1 MNRSWSEVAFFI
13 RPLCFYVEGRALIFF
28 CPKKFVKWKQVQ
40 ITNTNDS
47 TKTSGLV
54 QVWIHPDN
62 DFVPIMEPPSFCWTS
77 QNTQHSMRMQSLN
90 YKPLPGTI
98 EVSFNIWL
106 ANYCVRISYYFT
118 REKCYDICFS
128 NQLKPF
134 RSQKVQNKVETKYY
148 SIEII
153 CSGVVRGGRADG
165 ALSSSLGLK
174 CPWDWS
180 VLGTKV
186 SLELKYHW
194 D

>member
-1 MNRSWSEVAFFI
+1 MQSNLHKTWSLCNIISVILTFFHLTIFLKRKNSVRCLLKTKLLMNRSWSEVAFFI

-47 TKTSGLV
+47 TKTSGPV

-134 RSQKVQNKVETKYY
+134 RSQKVQNKIETKY
-148 SIEII
+148 
-153 CSGVVRGGRADG
+153 
-165 ALSSSLGLK
+165 
-174 CPWDWS
+174 
-180 VLGTKV
+180 
-186 SLELKYHW
+186 
-194 D
+194 